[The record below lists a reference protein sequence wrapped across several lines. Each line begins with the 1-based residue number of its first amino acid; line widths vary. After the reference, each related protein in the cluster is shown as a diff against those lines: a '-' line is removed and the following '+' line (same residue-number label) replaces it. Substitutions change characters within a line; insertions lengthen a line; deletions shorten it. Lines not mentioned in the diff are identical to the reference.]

1 MTMHVFLDTPFEQLR
16 WTSQDIADAVPL
28 RLRDFDL
35 FDATD
40 CRDADAS
47 ANAARFQRDA
57 RLRQGYLAAAVLPG
71 RFNVR

>member
-1 MTMHVFLDTPFEQLR
+1 MHAFLDTPFEHLH

-28 RLRDFDL
+28 RLCDFDL

-47 ANAARFQRDA
+47 ANAARCHRNA
-57 RLRQGYLAAAVLPG
+57 RLRQGYLAAAALPG

>member
-1 MTMHVFLDTPFEQLR
+1 MHAFLDTPFEHLR

-35 FDATD
+35 FDAAD
-40 CRDADAS
+40 CREADAS
-47 ANAARFQRDA
+47 ANAARFQRA
-57 RLRQGYLAAAVLPG
+57 SRLRQASLGTAALPA

>member
-1 MTMHVFLDTPFEQLR
+1 MHAFLDTPFEHVR

-35 FDATD
+35 FDAAD
-40 CRDADAS
+40 RGDADAS
-47 ANAARFQRDA
+47 ANAARFQRDS
-57 RLRQGYLAAAVLPG
+57 RLRQGYLSAAAMPG